1 MIINYSHFPSSA
13 LEDLWKKNVLTGR
26 FFLSSTFLTD
36 YIQDILD
43 SIQDVENFIQRL
55 SFDAFK
61 DDRKTINAVVR
72 SIEIIGEAS
81 KKIPKSL
88 RDLQPEIPWKKMAGM
103 RDKLTHAYFG
113 IDLEIIWKVASE
125 EIKQIK
131 PGILKIRERLQ
142 E

>member
-1 MIINYSHFPSSA
+1 MVERVY
-13 LEDLWKKNVLTGR
+13 
-26 FFLSSTFLTD
+26 TD

-43 SIQDVENFIQRL
+43 SIQDIENFIQGM
-55 SFDAFK
+55 SFNDFK
-61 DDRKTINAVVR
+61 DDRKTLNAVVR

-88 RDLQPEIPWKKMAGM
+88 KDIQPEVPWKKIAGM

-131 PGILKIRERLQ
+131 PGILKIQERLQ

>member
-1 MIINYSHFPSSA
+1 MVKRVY
-13 LEDLWKKNVLTGR
+13 
-26 FFLSSTFLTD
+26 TD

-43 SIQDVENFIQRL
+43 SIQDIENFIQDM
-55 SFDAFK
+55 SFADFK

-81 KKIPKSL
+81 KKIPKNL
-88 RDLQPEIPWKKMAGM
+88 RDSRPEIPWKKMTGM

-131 PGILKIRERLQ
+131 PGILKIQNSLE

>member
-1 MIINYSHFPSSA
+1 MVKRVY
-13 LEDLWKKNVLTGR
+13 
-26 FFLSSTFLTD
+26 TD

-43 SIQDVENFIQRL
+43 SIQDIENFIQGMNYEEFR
-55 SFDAFK
+55 
-61 DDRKTINAVVR
+61 DDRKTINAVIR

-88 RDLQPEIPWKKMAGM
+88 RDSQPEIPWKKMAGM

-113 IDLEIIWKVASE
+113 IDLEIIWKVVSE

-131 PGILKIRERLQ
+131 PGILKIQDILQ

>member
-1 MIINYSHFPSSA
+1 MVKRVY
-13 LEDLWKKNVLTGR
+13 
-26 FFLSSTFLTD
+26 TD

-43 SIQDVENFIQRL
+43 SIQDIENFIQDM
-55 SFDAFK
+55 SFTDFK

-88 RDLQPEIPWKKMAGM
+88 RDLRPEIPWKKMTGM
-103 RDKLTHAYFG
+103 RDKMTHAYFG

-125 EIKQIK
+125 EIKQIR
-131 PGILKIRERLQ
+131 PGILKIQNSLQ

>member
-1 MIINYSHFPSSA
+1 MVNRVY
-13 LEDLWKKNVLTGR
+13 
-26 FFLSSTFLTD
+26 TD

-43 SIQDVENFIQRL
+43 SIQDIENFIQGMR
-55 SFDAFK
+55 FDDFK
-61 DDRKTINAVVR
+61 SDRKTINAVVR

-81 KKIPKSL
+81 KKIPKRL
-88 RDLQPEIPWKKMAGM
+88 RDTQPEIPWKKMAGM

-131 PGILKIRERLQ
+131 PGILKIQDILQ

>member
-1 MIINYSHFPSSA
+1 MVKRVY
-13 LEDLWKKNVLTGR
+13 
-26 FFLSSTFLTD
+26 TD

-43 SIQDVENFIQRL
+43 SIQDIENFIQEM
-55 SFDAFK
+55 SYDDFK

-88 RDLQPEIPWKKMAGM
+88 MDSRLEIPWKKMAGM

-113 IDLEIIWKVASE
+113 IDLEIIGKVASE

-131 PGILKIRERLQ
+131 PGILKIQDSLQ

>member
-1 MIINYSHFPSSA
+1 MVKRVY
-13 LEDLWKKNVLTGR
+13 
-26 FFLSSTFLTD
+26 TD

-43 SIQDVENFIQRL
+43 SIEDIENFIQEM
-55 SFDAFK
+55 SFDDFK

-81 KKIPKSL
+81 KKIPKRL
-88 RDLQPEIPWKKMAGM
+88 RDSRPEIPWKKMAGM

-125 EIKQIK
+125 EIRQIK
-131 PGILKIRERLQ
+131 PGILKIQNSLQ

>member
-1 MIINYSHFPSSA
+1 MVKRVY
-13 LEDLWKKNVLTGR
+13 
-26 FFLSSTFLTD
+26 TD

-43 SIQDVENFIQRL
+43 SIQDIEDFIQDM
-55 SFDAFK
+55 SFADFK

-72 SIEIIGEAS
+72 CIEIIGEAS

-88 RDLQPEIPWKKMAGM
+88 RYLCPEIPWKKITGM

-131 PGILKIRERLQ
+131 PGILKIQNSLE

>member
-1 MIINYSHFPSSA
+1 MVKRVY
-13 LEDLWKKNVLTGR
+13 
-26 FFLSSTFLTD
+26 TD

-43 SIQDVENFIQRL
+43 SIQDIENFIQGMNYEEFR
-55 SFDAFK
+55 
-61 DDRKTINAVVR
+61 DDRKTINAVIR

-88 RDLQPEIPWKKMAGM
+88 RDSQPEIPWKKMAGM

-113 IDLEIIWKVASE
+113 IDLEIIWKVVSE
-125 EIKQIK
+125 EIIQIK
-131 PGILKIRERLQ
+131 PGILKIKDSLQ

>member
-1 MIINYSHFPSSA
+1 MVKRVY
-13 LEDLWKKNVLTGR
+13 
-26 FFLSSTFLTD
+26 TD

-43 SIQDVENFIQRL
+43 SIQDIENFIQGMNYEEFR
-55 SFDAFK
+55 
-61 DDRKTINAVVR
+61 DDRKTINAVIR

-88 RDLQPEIPWKKMAGM
+88 RDSQPEIPWKKIAGM

-131 PGILKIRERLQ
+131 PGILKIKDGLQ
-142 E
+142 